1 MPFNQLFTN
10 FGIGAVYAVITL
22 FFIVIAKKI
31 ADKRTVAIDDDYEI
45 REKSNTAVGFRRTGL
60 YLAYAIAF
68 AGTLSGDGA
77 GFAADM
83 LALWVDGVVITVCLF
98 ACRTLNDRV
107 MLADID
113 NDKEAGQGNTAV
125 GLAECGM
132 YIATGFVLNGSF
144 TGTSDNIILGLISAI
159 VFFILGQAALLLCGY
174 CYEIIM
180 PFNVK
185 DEIKKGNVAAGV
197 ALAGMLVAL
206 GVILRASIAGPSM
219 GWTADMISFVLYTV
233 YGIGLLLLFKK
244 AISWFL
250 LPGACLATEVERDQN
265 VAAVVLTQAGM
276 IAIAVIISA
285 VM

>member
-1 MPFNQLFTN
+1 MPLSQLFAN
-10 FGIGAVYAVITL
+10 FGLGAVYAVITL

-45 REKSNTAVGFRRTGL
+45 REKSNAAIGFRRSGL

-68 AGTLSGDGA
+68 AGTLSGSGA

-107 MLADID
+107 MLAGID

-132 YIATGFVLNGSF
+132 YIATGFVLNGAF

-174 CYEIIM
+174 CYEIIS
-180 PFNVK
+180 PFHVK
-185 DEIKKGNVAAGV
+185 AEIKKGNVAAGV
-197 ALAGMLVAL
+197 ALAGVIVAL
-206 GVILRASIAGPSM
+206 GIILRGSIAGSSM
-219 GWTADMISFVLYTV
+219 GWAADMISFALYTV
-233 YGIGLLLLFKK
+233 YGIVLLFLFKK
-244 AISWFL
+244 AIEWLFL
-250 LPGACLATEVERDQN
+250 PRAFIATEVVRDQN
-265 VAAVVLTQAGM
+265 VAALVVTQAGM